1 MSYRLILI
9 ARQLALDRDR
19 QPTPG
24 PEMRKSDLG
33 KNELRATLA
42 KKQKSFL
49 DQSELHAGLAK
60 KQKKQ
65 TKSKEIHYSWKD
77 LLSLSHIAR
86 LT

>member
-1 MSYRLILI
+1 MI

-33 KNELRATLA
+33 KNEVRATLA
-42 KKQKSFL
+42 NKRKSFL
-49 DQSELHAGLAK
+49 DKGELHAGLVK

-65 TKSKEIHYSWKD
+65 TKSKKIHYSWKD

>member
-33 KNELRATLA
+33 KNEVRATLA
-42 KKQKSFL
+42 NKRKSFL
-49 DQSELHAGLAK
+49 DRGELYAGFAK
-60 KQKKQ
+60 KRKKQ
-65 TKSKEIHYSWKD
+65 TKPKEIHYSWKD
-77 LLSLSHIAR
+77 LSSLSHIAR